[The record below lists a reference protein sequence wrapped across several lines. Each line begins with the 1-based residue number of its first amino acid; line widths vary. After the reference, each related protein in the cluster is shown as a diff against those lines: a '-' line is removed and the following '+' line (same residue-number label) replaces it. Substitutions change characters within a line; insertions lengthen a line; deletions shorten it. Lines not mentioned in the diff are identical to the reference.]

1 MARRSRLPLTCKGT
15 TALARLLVIEDNR
28 DLAELLAKGLERAGF
43 TVDSIATAADA
54 EHVLATN
61 RYALVVLD
69 LGLPDGDG
77 STVLRALRTRQDSTP
92 VLILTA
98 RGGIQDRVKG
108 LGEGADDYLAKP
120 FAFEELVARI
130 HALLRRPG
138 EILGRSFKVGN
149 VTFDTVGRQVF
160 VDDAPEM
167 LSARELAVLELL
179 MRRSGR
185 VVPKAH
191 VEDHL
196 YGLSGEV
203 RSNAVEV
210 CVHRLR
216 KQLAD
221 VGATIHIHTVRGVGY
236 LVSEERP

>member
-1 MARRSRLPLTCKGT
+1 M
-15 TALARLLVIEDNR
+15 ARLLVIEDNR
-28 DLAELLAKGLERAGF
+28 DLASLLARGLEAAGF
-43 TVDSIATAADA
+43 TVDSVYTAGDAD
-54 EHVLATN
+54 HVLATN

-77 STVLRALRTRQDSTP
+77 LAVLHAMRLKQNSTP
-92 VLILTA
+92 VLVLTA
-98 RGGIQDRVKG
+98 RGGIEDRVKG
-108 LGEGADDYLAKP
+108 LGEGADDYLVKP

-138 EILGRSFKVGN
+138 ELMGRSLKVGN

-160 VDDAPEM
+160 VNDAPEM
-167 LSARELAVLELL
+167 LSARELAVLEIL
-179 MRRSGR
+179 MRRAGR

-196 YGLSGEV
+196 YGLSGDV

-221 VGATIHIHTVRGVGY
+221 VSATIHIHTVRGVGY
-236 LVSEERP
+236 LISGETP

>member
-1 MARRSRLPLTCKGT
+1 M
-15 TALARLLVIEDNR
+15 ARLLVVEDNR
-28 DLAELLAKGLERAGF
+28 ELAQLLAAGLATSGF
-43 TVDSIATAADA
+43 TVDAVSTAADA
-54 EHVLATN
+54 EHVLLTN
-61 RYALVVLD
+61 HYALVLLD
-69 LGLPDGDG
+69 LGLPDADG
-77 STVLRALRTRQDSTP
+77 LSVLRAMRARQISTP
-92 VLILTA
+92 VLVLTA
-98 RGGIQDRVKG
+98 RGGTQDRVRG
-108 LGEGADDYLAKP
+108 LGEGADDYLVKP

-138 EILGRSFKVGN
+138 ELLGKSLKVGN

-160 VDDAPEM
+160 VNDAPEM
-167 LSARELAVLELL
+167 LSARELAVLEIL

-196 YGLSGEV
+196 YGLSGDV

-210 CVHRLR
+210 CIHRLR

-221 VGATIHIHTVRGVGY
+221 VAATIHIHTVRGVGY
-236 LVSEERP
+236 LISEERP

>member
-1 MARRSRLPLTCKGT
+1 M
-15 TALARLLVIEDNR
+15 ARLLVVEDNR

-43 TVDSIATAADA
+43 TVDSIASAGDA

-61 RYALVVLD
+61 RYALAVLD

-77 STVLRALRTRQDSTP
+77 LSVLRALRTRQDSTP

-108 LGEGADDYLAKP
+108 LSEGADDYLAKP

-138 EILGRSFKVGN
+138 ELLGRSLKVGN
-149 VTFDTVGRQVF
+149 VTLDTVGRQVF
-160 VDDAPEM
+160 VNDAPEM
-167 LSARELAVLELL
+167 LSAREIAVLELL
-179 MRRSGR
+179 MRRADR
-185 VVPKAH
+185 VVAKAH
-191 VEDHL
+191 VEDQL
-196 YGLSGEV
+196 YGLSGDV

-210 CVHRLR
+210 AVHRLR

-221 VGATIHIHTVRGVGY
+221 VKATIHIHTVRGVGY
-236 LVSEERP
+236 LISEERP